1 MTRRDEVEKMLDGMT
16 GHAWVDD
23 AQIVQYE
30 ETGKWYVH
38 GATESP
44 HVEVTVWDWAE
55 YAGMGES
62 R

>member
-1 MTRRDEVEKMLDGMT
+1 MTEKAYNDAITIIAMHYGMK
-16 GHAWVDD
+16 AMEYSD
-23 AQIVQYE
+23 A
-30 ETGKWYVH
+30 GKWYVH